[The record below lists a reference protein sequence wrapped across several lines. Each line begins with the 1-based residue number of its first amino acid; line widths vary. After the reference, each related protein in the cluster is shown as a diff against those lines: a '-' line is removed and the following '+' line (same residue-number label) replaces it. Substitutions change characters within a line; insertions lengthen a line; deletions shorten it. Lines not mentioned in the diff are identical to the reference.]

1 MQNAIIELV
10 TKQQLNHNIPNF
22 KAGDTI
28 QVFCK
33 IKEDKK
39 ERIQMFEGVVIV
51 RKGRGI
57 TENVIVRKIVNGIG
71 VEKTFALHSPLITKI
86 VIVRKGKV
94 RRARIFYLRKLSGK
108 AARIKE
114 IKTAKPIKT
123 AVISG

>member
-1 MQNAIIELV
+1 MQNAIIQLV
-10 TKQQLNHNIPNF
+10 SKDQLNHDLPNF

-28 QVFCK
+28 QVYCK

-51 RKGRGI
+51 RKGSGI
-57 TENVIVRKIVNGIG
+57 TENVIVRKIVNGKG

-86 VIVRKGKV
+86 AIVRKGKV

-114 IKTAKPIKT
+114 IKTAKPVKQQT
-123 AVISG
+123 VSV